1 MKKIFNIALGIVT
14 SIGGFLDVGTIATSA
29 QAGAQFRFS
38 LLWALALGTVC
49 VMCLTEMGGR
59 LAAVSHHT
67 LAGAIRERF
76 GFTYF
81 AIPLVAELFTDV
93 VVLSAEIG
101 GVCVAVHL
109 LTGTGVPWWALPAG
123 AAVWLVLWR
132 GTFGLVENGVAF
144 LGLIAVS
151 FVVGAVS
158 TDPAWKEVAAGLEPA
173 WPTHDAARYG
183 FIAVSIIGS
192 LISPYVLNFYTAGAV
207 EEKWKPEDLMVDKIV
222 AIVGMAFGALLATG
236 VLVVCAMTL
245 EPRHILVDSYEQAA
259 LSMSV
264 VLGRWG
270 SVLFAV
276 SLGITCFGASL
287 QVALNLS
294 YVLAQGFGWKW
305 SENLRPAAD
314 ARFCA
319 VYTIAI
325 CIGTLIM
332 LTGIDPLKV
341 TNMAMAL
348 NVLVAP
354 LLIFP
359 LLVIMNDEHYLDEH
373 TNGWIG
379 NVTVTFITVLAFA
392 VGIIAIPLHIFGG

>member
-1 MKKIFNIALGIVT
+1 MKKIFSIALGIVT

-29 QAGAQFRFS
+29 QAGAQFKFS
-38 LLWALALGTVC
+38 LMWALALGTVC

-76 GFTYF
+76 GFRYF
-81 AIPLVAELFTDV
+81 AIPVAAELLTDT

-101 GVCVAVHL
+101 GICVAVHL
-109 LTGTGVPWWALPAG
+109 LTGVGVPWWALPAG
-123 AAVWLVLWR
+123 GAVWLVLWR
-132 GTFGLVENGVAF
+132 GTFDLVENGVAF

-151 FVVGAVS
+151 FVVAAVS
-158 TDPAWKEVAAGLEPA
+158 ANPPWKAVAAGVLPTWPA
-173 WPTHDAARYG
+173 HDTARYG

-207 EEKWKPEDLMVDKIV
+207 EEKWKPDDLMVDKMV
-222 AIVGMAFGALLATG
+222 AVVGMAFGALLATG
-236 VLVVCAMTL
+236 VLIMCAMTL
-245 EPRHILVDSYEQAA
+245 EPHHILVDSYEQAA
-259 LSMSV
+259 LSMAI

-270 SVLFAV
+270 FVLFAI

-294 YVLAQGFGWKW
+294 YVLAQGLGWKW

-325 CIGTLIM
+325 CLGTLIM
-332 LTGIDPLKV
+332 LTGVDPLEV
-341 TNMAMAL
+341 TNIAMAL

-359 LLVIMNDEHYLDEH
+359 LLVIMNDEKYLHEH
-373 TNGWIG
+373 TNGWLG
-379 NVTVTFITVLAFA
+379 NLTVTFITVLAFI
-392 VGIIAIPLHIFGG
+392 VGIIAIPLQVFGG

>member
-1 MKKIFNIALGIVT
+1 MKKLVNIALGIVT

-29 QAGAQFRFS
+29 QAGAQFGFS
-38 LLWALALGTVC
+38 LIWAILLGTIC
-49 VMCLTEMGGR
+49 IMCLAEMGGR

-76 GFTYF
+76 GFDYF
-81 AIPLVAELFTDV
+81 AFPLIAEMVTDV

-101 GVCVAVHL
+101 GICVAIHL
-109 LTGTGVPWWALPAG
+109 LTGVGVPWWALPAG

-132 GTFGLVENGVAF
+132 GTFGIVENGVAC
-144 LGLIAVS
+144 LGLVAIS
-151 FVVGAVS
+151 FAVGAVS
-158 TDPAWKEVAAGLEPA
+158 AQPAWRDVAAGAVPS
-173 WPTHDAARYG
+173 WPTHDPARYG

-207 EEKWKPEDLMVDKIV
+207 EEKWKPDDLTVNKFV
-222 AIVGMAFGALLATG
+222 AVIGMSFGAILATS
-236 VLVVCAMTL
+236 VSIVCAMTL
-245 EPRHILVDSYEQAA
+245 EPRHIAVDSYEQAA
-259 LSMSV
+259 LSLTT

-270 SVLFAV
+270 FVLFAL

-294 YVLAQGFGWKW
+294 YVIAQGFGWKW
-305 SENLRPAAD
+305 SENLPPAAD

-319 VYTIAI
+319 VYTVALA
-325 CIGTLIM
+325 IGTLVM
-332 LTGIDPLKV
+332 LTGVDPLEV
-341 TNMAMAL
+341 TNIAMAL
-348 NVLVAP
+348 NILVAP

-359 LLVIMNDEHYLDEH
+359 LLVIMNDEHYVDKH

-379 NVTVTFITVLAFA
+379 NLTVLFITALAFLVA
-392 VGIIAIPLHIFGG
+392 LVTIPLQILGG

>member
-1 MKKIFNIALGIVT
+1 MKKILNIALGIVT

-29 QAGAQFRFS
+29 QAGAQFGYS
-38 LLWALALGTVC
+38 LLWAIVLGTVC

-76 GFTYF
+76 GFRYF
-81 AIPLVAELFTDV
+81 AFPLLAEILTDA

-101 GVCVAVHL
+101 GIAVAIHL
-109 LTGTGVPWWALPAG
+109 LTGVGVPWWALPAG
-123 AAVWLVLWR
+123 AAVWLILWR
-132 GTFGLVENGVAF
+132 GTFGIVENGVAV
-144 LGLIAVS
+144 LGLVAIS
-151 FVVGAVS
+151 FAVGAVYS
-158 TDPAWKEVAAGLEPA
+158 GPAWRDVAAGAVPSWPA
-173 WPTHDAARYG
+173 HDAARYG
-183 FIAVSIIGS
+183 FLAVSIIGS

-207 EEKWKPEDLMVDKIV
+207 EEKWKPDDLTVNKLV
-222 AIVGMAFGALLATG
+222 AVVGMSFGAMLATG
-236 VLVVCAMTL
+236 VLIVCATTL
-245 EPRHILVDSYEQAA
+245 GPRHIVVDSYEQAA
-259 LSMSV
+259 LSLPM

-270 SVLFAV
+270 FVLFAL

-294 YVLAQGFGWKW
+294 YVLAQGLGWKW
-305 SENLRPAAD
+305 SEDLRPAAD

-325 CIGTLIM
+325 ALGTAVM
-332 LTGIDPLKV
+332 LAGVDPLKA
-341 TNMAMAL
+341 TNIAMAL

-359 LLVIMNDEHYLDEH
+359 LLVIMNDEHYLDKY

-379 NVTVTFITVLAFA
+379 NLTVLAITVLAFVVA
-392 VGIIAIPLHIFGG
+392 VVAIPLQLLGG